1 MKKAG
6 LLLAG
11 VTAGI
16 WLAGC
21 QSSEKAA
28 FSPSVSCVYVAED
41 GSLSSALVEE
51 AGSTAVEEKEL
62 LQYLETAVSRFNEE
76 KGAEAQAKNKKG
88 KERLPVAL
96 QSLSLGDNNRVTVI
110 FEYGSLEDMTAFGQT
125 GDNEDATVSGISA
138 LEIKPVDEAETA
150 GWFQDTV
157 FVTADGSQANPEA
170 AGQETGGKAV
180 RIQGGTNL
188 MVPGSI
194 LYRSGNTELIDE
206 YTVSLPEDG
215 TACVVFK

>member
-11 VTAGI
+11 LTVGI
-16 WLAGC
+16 CLSGC
-21 QSSEKAA
+21 KTSETAA

-41 GSLSSALVEE
+41 GSFSSALVEE
-51 AGSTAVEEKEL
+51 IGSTAVEEKEL
-62 LQYLETAVSRFNEE
+62 RQYLETTVSRFNEE

-96 QSLSLGDNNRVTVI
+96 QSLSIGKDNRVTVI
-110 FEYGSLEDMTAFGQT
+110 FEYGSLEAMTAFAQT
-125 GDNEDATVSGISA
+125 EDNEDETVNRISV
-138 LEIKPVDEAETA
+138 LEMKSVSEADLA
-150 GWFQDTV
+150 GWFQEAV
-157 FVTADGSQANPEA
+157 LVTADGNQADS
-170 AGQETGGKAV
+170 ETVMKETEGKAV

-194 LYRSGNTELIDE
+194 LYRSENTELIDE

-215 TACVVFK
+215 MACVVFK